1 MARKVMIFSLFM
13 ALLMA
18 AGGLSKLGELEPRIA
33 IPEVAWERGIGE
45 PFAHSGHPKVPYPM
59 IDDGY
64 WQGAPIGGFGS
75 GSIGHTYRGDFAR
88 WHLDIGSH
96 RYEPVWTDQFSLY
109 QEIDGE
115 SAAYVLF
122 PGTPPEGVLEAWR
135 WGDSAVSGSYHALY
149 PRAWYVYDTTPV
161 QVTIEQFSP
170 IIPHNYRETSYPVG
184 IFLCQLENKGDQP
197 ATASI
202 MLTWENLIGGP
213 LVGGDLWRMRE
224 NYNFY
229 RGAEGPGG
237 RVHGIVLSSKGRDRA
252 REEWQGEFA
261 IAALESEGV
270 EITYRSRFLADGD
283 GEELWA
289 DFADDGRLANVDDQT
304 PARGRK
310 IGAAIDATVHLTPGE
325 RRVIPFALA
334 WDLPIMTFGSGH
346 KWFRRYTEYFGT
358 EGTHAFEI
366 ALEALTH
373 YQEWREAIEAWQG
386 PILNDPSLPDWYKA
400 TLFNELYYLVDGGT
414 AWENGP
420 AGTDQP
426 DDPKDHKF
434 SYLECFDYDT
444 YSTLDVRFY
453 SAFPLAMFWPEIEKG
468 VMRQFAATVDLEDR
482 RTRIIGWD
490 RSVAIRKARGAL
502 PHDLG
507 SPREDP
513 WLQPNYFTWQNTN
526 EWKDL
531 NPKFVLQVWRAYVL
545 DGRRDQ
551 AFLEDVWPA
560 IKEALEYVKRMDE
573 DGDGIPEN
581 GGFPDQTYDTWEM
594 EGVSAY
600 CGSLWLAA
608 LKAAEEIAEIL
619 GDEEGAAQY
628 RSWFAE
634 AQPTFEAKLWNGRYY
649 KFDETSE
656 VIMADQLVGEWWAE
670 LLGLPSIVP
679 QDHLISALRT
689 IYEFNVMGFQG
700 GQMGAVNGMLPDGT
714 VDRSSEQSQ
723 EVWSGVTYALAS
735 LMLSQ
740 GMVEEAF
747 VTARGV
753 YNVVWSSS
761 PQGRGYW
768 FRTPE
773 AWDEGGNFRA
783 SMYMRPQAI
792 WAIQLAK
799 AGGRP
804 ENCVKGLRTA
814 IPDRMRTGGE

>member
-1 MARKVMIFSLFM
+1 MMRKIMIILLL
-13 ALLMA
+13 ALSMA
-18 AGGLSKLGELEPRIA
+18 ASSLGGPDEGKIKIS
-33 IPEVAWERGIGE
+33 IPEATWERGIGD
-45 PFAHSGHPKVPYPM
+45 PFAHPGHPKVFYPM
-59 IDDGY
+59 IDNGY

-88 WHLDIGSH
+88 WHLDIGTH
-96 RYEPVWTDQFSLY
+96 RYETVWADQFSLY
-109 QEIDGE
+109 QEVDGV

-122 PGTPPEGVLEAWR
+122 PGIPSNGTLEAWR
-135 WGDSAVSGSYHALY
+135 WGDPAVSGSYYALY
-149 PRAWYVYDTTPV
+149 PRAWYAYDTAPI

-184 IFLCQLENKGDQP
+184 IFLCQLENKGDQA
-197 ATASI
+197 ATASL
-202 MLTWENLIGGP
+202 MFTWENLIGSP
-213 LVGGDLWRMRE
+213 FLGGDPWRMKE

-229 RGAEGPGG
+229 REVETPRG
-237 RVHGIVLSSKGRDRA
+237 RARGIVLSSKGMDRA

-261 IAALESEGV
+261 IAALETAGV
-270 EITYRSRFLADGD
+270 KLTYRSRFLADSN
-283 GEELWA
+283 GEELWS
-289 DFADDGRLANVDDQT
+289 DFADDGQLADMDDHA
-304 PARGRK
+304 PARGRR
-310 IGAAIDATVHLTPGE
+310 IGAALAATVHLAPGE
-325 RRVIPFALA
+325 HRVIPFALA
-334 WDLPIMTFGSGH
+334 WDLPIMAFGSGH

-366 ALEALTH
+366 AIEALTH
-373 YQEWREAIEAWQG
+373 YQEWREAVQAWQE
-386 PILNDPSLPDWYKA
+386 PILSDPSLPDWYKA

-426 DDPKDHKF
+426 DDRQDHKF

-444 YSTLDVRFY
+444 CSTLDVRFY

-482 RTRIIGWD
+482 QTRIIGWD

-531 NPKFVLQVWRAYVL
+531 NPKFVLQIWRVYVL
-545 DGRRDQ
+545 DGRRDRT
-551 AFLEDVWPA
+551 FLGEVWPA
-560 IKEALEYVKRMDE
+560 IKQALDYVKQMDE

-581 GGFPDQTYDTWEM
+581 DGFPDQTYDTWVM
-594 EGVSAY
+594 KGVSAY
-600 CGSLWLAA
+600 CGSLWLVA
-608 LKAAEEIAEIL
+608 LEAAEEIAEIL
-619 GDEEGAAQY
+619 GDEEAATQY
-628 RSWFAE
+628 RTWFDISRAS
-634 AQPTFEAKLWNGRYY
+634 FEGKLWNGRYY
-649 KFDETSE
+649 RFDETSD

-670 LLGLPSIVP
+670 LFDLPPIIS
-679 QDHLISALRT
+679 QDHLRSALET
-689 IYEFNVMGFQG
+689 IYAFNVLQFQG

-740 GMVEEAF
+740 GMVEEGFA
-747 VTARGV
+747 TAKGV
-753 YNVVWSSS
+753 YNVVWGNG
-761 PQGRGYW
+761 PEARGYW

-773 AWDEGGNFRA
+773 AWDAAGNFRA

-792 WAIQLAK
+792 WAIQLAMQL
-799 AGGRP
+799 AQ
-804 ENCVKGLRTA
+804 
-814 IPDRMRTGGE
+814 